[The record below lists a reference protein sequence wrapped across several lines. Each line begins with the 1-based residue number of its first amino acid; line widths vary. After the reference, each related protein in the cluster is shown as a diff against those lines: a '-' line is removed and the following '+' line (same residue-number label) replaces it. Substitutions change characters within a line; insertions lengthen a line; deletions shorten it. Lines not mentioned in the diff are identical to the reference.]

1 VGWYAAI
8 ASSSQDSLGKYF
20 NRKHLGTLIIKLDR
34 PKTLL
39 KSHKLN
45 LDFVEV
51 NDSVESR
58 RMPFRIH
65 LLDGKSIL
73 DTGSRVQIFDVQIS
87 FKVS

>member
-1 VGWYAAI
+1 MLLLQAVAKI
-8 ASSSQDSLGKYF
+8 AWVNISTV
-20 NRKHLGTLIIKLDR
+20 NMCNLGTLIIKLDR